1 MKYFGKNILHHDLEF
16 KKGNVSG
23 SVESSG
29 SFGRIDSTTL
39 SISEIKGNFTNAG
52 NTIADLGAVTTVDI
66 NGGSID
72 GTSIGTNDAITQL
85 TVDNVDINGNTINAT
100 SGDLTLTADG
110 GDILIDNENVVG
122 TGTIKNFVSVSGSI
136 TSTGSFG
143 HIESAGDFLPKTDN
157 VVDLGSSA
165 RRWANLF
172 VGDLV
177 LSNEGSGGNEI
188 DGTEGNWIVQEG
200 EENLYLLNKKNG
212 KKYKFKLEEVD

>member
-52 NTIADLGAVTTVDI
+52 NTIADLGVVTTVDI

-85 TVDNVDINGNTINAT
+85 TVDNVDINGNAINAT

-122 TGTIKNFVSVSGSI
+122 TALDKLAEIADVSTLDILQTVESRFPNHSYIQFVISLIRDQVRNSD
-136 TSTGSFG
+136 
-143 HIESAGDFLPKTDN
+143 E
-157 VVDLGSSA
+157 
-165 RRWANLF
+165 
-172 VGDLV
+172 
-177 LSNEGSGGNEI
+177 
-188 DGTEGNWIVQEG
+188 
-200 EENLYLLNKKNG
+200 
-212 KKYKFKLEEVD
+212 